1 LVKVA
6 CALPVAAVGVIVHA
20 VPFQIVKQ
28 LSNRPA
34 NEGIRATVKLLGC
47 TALFSA
53 VYVALGVVVGLFFGP
68 WVGVTAAVLAP
79 LCGYT
84 ALRLAE
90 RAKRVGGVIEGYRTV
105 ARRRGGALDNVLADR
120 RRVVD
125 AAHAVAAVP

>member
-1 LVKVA
+1 
-6 CALPVAAVGVIVHA
+6 VIVHV
-20 VPFQIVKQ
+20 VPFEIVKR
-28 LSNRPA
+28 LSRRPA

-47 TALFSA
+47 TVLFSV
-53 VYVALGVVVGLFFGP
+53 VYVALGVGVGHFFGP

-90 RAKRVGGVIEGYRTV
+90 RTKRIGGVVEGYRTV
-105 ARRRGGALDNVLADR
+105 TRRRGGALDNVLADR

-125 AAHAVAAVP
+125 AAQAVAGVP